1 MEPVIEVD
9 GLGIEF
15 LRNRRYRLSL
25 REMVFKGHSTS
36 PRGTFWALRNVSFS
50 VGPGEAVGLVGGNGQ
65 GKSTL
70 LKLIA
75 GVLLPGRGQRPRERR
90 GRPADRADRRLHR

>member
-36 PRGTFWALRNVSFS
+36 PRGSSSGR
-50 VGPGEAVGLVGGNGQ
+50 
-65 GKSTL
+65 
-70 LKLIA
+70 A
-75 GVLLPGRGQRPRERR
+75 G
-90 GRPADRADRRLHR
+90 